1 MRLRQTFARGVP
13 FCKIFSLSN
22 ERNALSSR
30 WIARKSESEIK
41 IFASLAQLD
50 RALVYGTKGQGF
62 ESLATHQ
69 EKKLRFCLGF
79 ALQIARRWRLF
90 FLFRDQTQLLF
101 HFELVAT
108 LCNEVYAKKIFMAV
122 SHKNFAPNFNSF
134 LRKSFLLA
142 RLGLL

>member
-22 ERNALSSR
+22 ERNALSSS
-30 WIARKSESEIK
+30 WIAREEEIGIK
-41 IFASLAQLD
+41 KTYASLAQLD

-108 LCNEVYAKKIFMAV
+108 LCNEVYAKEIFMVA
-122 SHKNFAPNFNSF
+122 SHKNFAPNF
-134 LRKSFLLA
+134 
-142 RLGLL
+142 